1 MRLATSSARRA
12 SFRTSGHRHLTG
24 HVRTFLQG
32 GQEMTGIDLT
42 GKMEHYT
49 NRGIDAARQASKQ
62 LADGFHTSGGCTRHD
77 EKSIL
82 LKQ

>member
-1 MRLATSSARRA
+1 
-12 SFRTSGHRHLTG
+12 
-24 HVRTFLQG
+24 
-32 GQEMTGIDLT
+32 MTGIDLT